1 MSYQPRRTIGP
12 RRKWNSLRAA
22 NRIPEV
28 ELERKVAEINRHRA
42 VSKREMLV
50 EEGRLW
56 SEMFENHKVLR
67 TSIAR
72 YPEQEVI
79 RRLIL
84 VEKDNAIDEPQPYSE
99 YYRQFIIFK
108 ARLMSKMFATSSKRP
123 PRYSELYYKEMAPAR
138 NNKANIE
145 RLLKRCQQDHISD
158 KRILDALDNR
168 WRPRTETDE
177 HLAHFPFTSDETTS
191 EFAGRKLTGKSN
203 GDKLSASESNI
214 SQKMTNDQQS
224 ADSTGSQTT
233 TTETAPFYMPSISD
247 RFRLKKDRQIKKDVG
262 VAEEGHVSP
271 LPEVKRKA
279 SLPEIFKRR
288 RSLLSSSSSSD
299 DD

>member
-99 YYRQFIIFK
+99 CKLIKCIVSMHYTLTHSLTHSLTPLSMYACFDVFVP
-108 ARLMSKMFATSSKRP
+108 T
-123 PRYSELYYKEMAPAR
+123 
-138 NNKANIE
+138 
-145 RLLKRCQQDHISD
+145 
-158 KRILDALDNR
+158 
-168 WRPRTETDE
+168 
-177 HLAHFPFTSDETTS
+177 PFLIHWSYQ
-191 EFAGRKLTGKSN
+191 KQI
-203 GDKLSASESNI
+203 DKLFVDLAVNVKILESF
-214 SQKMTNDQQS
+214 T
-224 ADSTGSQTT
+224 
-233 TTETAPFYMPSISD
+233 
-247 RFRLKKDRQIKKDVG
+247 V
-262 VAEEGHVSP
+262 
-271 LPEVKRKA
+271 
-279 SLPEIFKRR
+279 IF
-288 RSLLSSSSSSD
+288 
-299 DD
+299 